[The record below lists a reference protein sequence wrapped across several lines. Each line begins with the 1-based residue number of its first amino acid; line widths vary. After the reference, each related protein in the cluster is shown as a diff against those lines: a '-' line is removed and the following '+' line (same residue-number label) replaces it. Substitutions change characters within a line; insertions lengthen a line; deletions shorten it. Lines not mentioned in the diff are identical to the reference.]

1 VSAISMRSIGGLR
14 PEHHTRGDDHGLR
27 IVSSPLAKPDNCAG
41 ARILVVDED
50 PTARQTV
57 VGYLAENN
65 MRAVSAAGR
74 HEMASRLAET
84 EPHLVI
90 LDRLPGEGDGL
101 DLLRE
106 VRARSDIPV
115 IITNGHRSDEIDRV
129 VGLELGADDYLTKPV
144 GLREL
149 LARIRAVLRR
159 AACASVQPQKRPDRD
174 RFRFGGWQL
183 DRRTRRLTDPHGKPV
198 SLSKGQYAILN
209 AFLDAPQRPLSR
221 EHLLQATRVHE
232 DIFDR
237 SIDVQVLRLRR
248 KLNSD
253 PGGLGIIRT
262 ERGVGY
268 VFALPVERLPNGWV
282 TA

>member
-1 VSAISMRSIGGLR
+1 VSAISIRNIGGLR
-14 PEHHTRGDDHGLR
+14 PK
-27 IVSSPLAKPDNCAG
+27 SPLAKPDNSGG
-41 ARILVVDED
+41 ARILVVDAD
-50 PTARQTV
+50 PTVRQTV
-57 VGYLAENN
+57 VSYLAENN

-74 HEMASRLAET
+74 YEMASRLAET

-90 LDRLPGEGDGL
+90 LDRPPGEGDGL

-106 VRARSDIPV
+106 VRARSNIPV

-159 AACASVQPQKRPDRD
+159 AACASAQRQKRPDRD

-253 PGGLGIIRT
+253 PGGRGIIQT

-268 VFALPVERLPNGWV
+268 VFALPVERLPNGWA